1 MTHEKTFHE
10 LTVDELYA
18 ILRLR
23 QEVFVVEQTCAYLDC
38 DDHDQR
44 SIHLFTT
51 DDDTVV
57 AYARVLPPGEKFA
70 EASLGRVVTAKS
82 ARRTGAGRA
91 IVQRAIEVIER
102 RFGRV
107 PIRISAQSYLARF
120 YGELGFS
127 RDSEEYPEDG
137 IPHLEMR
144 RPATPE

>member
-1 MTHEKTFHE
+1 MTHEKEFHE

-44 SIHLFTT
+44 AIHLFTFAPALI
-51 DDDTVV
+51 

-70 EASLGRVVTAKS
+70 EASLGRVISAKG
-82 ARRTGAGRA
+82 ARGTGAGRA
-91 IVQRAIEVIER
+91 IVLRAIEAIER
-102 RFGRV
+102 RFGKV

-120 YGELGFS
+120 YSELGFA
-127 RDSEEYPEDG
+127 REGAEYLEDN
-137 IPHLEMR
+137 IPHIEML
-144 RPATPE
+144 RPAALA